1 MNRKPYALFDLDGT
15 IFDSSQGIKSCYREA
30 LSHFGI
36 YVKDDRELDKIMG
49 PSLYLSFHD
58 FFGLE
63 GEQVTEAVKIYRDRY
78 SAEGIYQVKMY
89 DGIDRAIRQL
99 RENGCVI
106 CLATTKPQVMAEKI
120 LDFSGLAPYF
130 DIVCGAH
137 LDGSRSDKVEL
148 INEVCRQ
155 LAEQFHGG
163 QPVEKDRVFM
173 IGDRFYDMEGAV
185 KTGVRALGVTYGFG
199 SPEELL
205 KAGAEFLADTPEQ
218 AAEILLSSFPS
229 ASVKE

>member
-148 INEVCRQ
+148 IDYAMKQVGFTDKNGV
-155 LAEQFHGG
+155 
-163 QPVEKDRVFM
+163 VM
-173 IGDRFYDMEGAV
+173 IGDRVAAYRCELTKDRAATRTIQPNRSTAIR
-185 KTGVRALGVTYGFG
+185 TGRLSPARAPSQINHVVPFRIRISSAYRETR
-199 SPEELL
+199 SP
-205 KAGAEFLADTPEQ
+205 A
-218 AAEILLSSFPS
+218 
-229 ASVKE
+229 